1 MSLQQSPMLA
11 DTSVGEIAD
20 ADFARGIRWLR
31 VPAESPET
39 IHSFVLRW
47 NGQWVSGDQFARDYA
62 AGAILFD
69 SEVMHA
75 VSRFHLSQ
83 SGDANRGVEIH
94 AAAWA
99 AVIVAFEASN
109 FGAADRKT
117 LLAALLVE
125 LRQYWNQN
133 EPSHAEL
140 DEAILAR
147 AMFYRA
153 LQDRV
158 SHLESATRIVISFLR
173 TIGLREPIAAS
184 ALARHLTAIF
194 GYRILRDIY
203 RLGAAS
209 RLRAAATS

>member
-1 MSLQQSPMLA
+1 MSLQQSQMLV
-11 DTSVGEIAD
+11 DTSAGEISD
-20 ADFARGIRWLR
+20 DSFPRGIRWLC
-31 VPAESPET
+31 VPAEAPET

-75 VSRFHLSQ
+75 VSRFHLSKCCVT
-83 SGDANRGVEIH
+83 GWEVETH

-99 AVIVAFEASN
+99 AVIVAFEVSN
-109 FGAADRKT
+109 FCAADRKT

-133 EPSHAEL
+133 EASQSAH

-158 SHLESATRIVISFLR
+158 SHLESATRIVNSFLR

-184 ALARHLTAIF
+184 ALTRHLTANF

-209 RLRAAATS
+209 RLRAAVTS